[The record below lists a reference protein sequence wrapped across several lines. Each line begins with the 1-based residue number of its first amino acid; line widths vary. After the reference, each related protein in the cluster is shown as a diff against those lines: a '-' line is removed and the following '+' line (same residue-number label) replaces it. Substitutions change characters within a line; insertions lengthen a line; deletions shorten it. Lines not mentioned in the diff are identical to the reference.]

1 MKPRD
6 PAPVQRNA
14 LAPSLIAA
22 VVLFLSPILPA
33 GSWKLVALF
42 ATAILALIIGWFAF
56 RARQW
61 AWVLIFV
68 AIAVL
73 WNPVLPFP
81 FSGIVWDIA
90 QPAAALVFLAAGAVI
105 KTRHP

>member
-6 PAPVQRNA
+6 PAPFQRNA

-42 ATAILALIIGWFAF
+42 ATAILALIVGWFAF